1 MGSLGEMQSMA
12 TNIFSA
18 YASMAASMMLFR
30 SIANDIIPDPVKS
43 FFYNSFGP
51 FFKHLIDRFF
61 NNKPNHITLVIE
73 EQSGMLRN
81 QIYDAAEIYLRT
93 KINPDS
99 DRLKA
104 TKSSKQSNITLSI
117 VKDQEIVDHFEN
129 FELKWQF
136 VLVEPEGDRRKHES
150 EKRLFELTFDKSN
163 KDTVVNDYLPLV
175 LSRAKEIKETDR
187 PVKLFTTDSPFDSDD
202 DDDGNRYWGCV
213 NLDHP
218 VTFDK
223 LAMDPSLKL
232 SVIEDLDRFLRR
244 KEYYKKVGKA
254 WKRGY
259 LLYGPPGTGKSS
271 LVAAMA
277 NYLKFD
283 VYDLELSSIYSNSE
297 LRRTLLCTNNKSIIV
312 IEDIDCSAQM
322 HNREGDSDDDSEKDD
337 SSDKLTLSGVLNL
350 VDGLW
355 STCGDERIIIFTT
368 NHKEKLDPALLRP
381 GRMDMHIHMG
391 YCTPEGFD
399 VLAFN
404 YLGIND
410 QPRLVLEIKEL
421 IREIEITPA
430 EIAEHLMRNE
440 DVDHALEG
448 VIDLL
453 KQKMEEK
460 NRTIVEKEAKEN
472 KTVEDGEK
480 KEEKNSV
487 IVEKEATKNKTDVD
501 GDENTETNEKKKNGT
516 FRRMLRNL
524 RRNKRKMI

>member
-1 MGSLGEMQSMA
+1 MGSLGELQSMA

-30 SIANDIIPDPVKS
+30 SIVNDIIPNPVKS
-43 FFYNSFGP
+43 FFYNSFAP
-51 FFKHLIDRFF
+51 FFKHLIDKFF
-61 NNKPNHITLVIE
+61 NKKPNHITLVVE

-99 DRLKA
+99 DRLKV

-117 VKDQEIVDHFEN
+117 VKDQEILDRFN
-129 FELKWQF
+129 DFELKWQF
-136 VLVEPEGDRRKHES
+136 VLVEPDGERRKYES
-150 EKRLFELTFDKSN
+150 EKRYFELTFEKPN
-163 KDTVVNDYLPLV
+163 KDTVVNEYLPLV
-175 LSRAKEIKETDR
+175 LSRAKEIKEKDR
-187 PVKLFTTDSPFDSDD
+187 AVKLYTRDCPFKNDD
-202 DDDGNRYWGCV
+202 DDNRNGYWGCV
-213 NLDHP
+213 DLDHP

-223 LAMDPSLKL
+223 LAMEPSLKRA
-232 SVIEDLDRFLRR
+232 VIEDLERFLRR

-283 VYDLELSSIYSNSE
+283 VYDLELTSIYTNSN

-312 IEDIDCSAQM
+312 IEDIDCSAQL
-322 HNREGDSDDDSEKDD
+322 HDREGDGDEYEN

-391 YCTPEGFD
+391 YCTPEGLD
-399 VLAFN
+399 VLTLN

-410 QPRLVLEIKEL
+410 QPKLVLEIKEL

-440 DVDHALEG
+440 DVDRALEG

-453 KQKMEEK
+453 KQKREKK
-460 NRTIVEKEAKEN
+460 NRAIVEKEAKEN

-487 IVEKEATKNKTDVD
+487 IVEKEAKENKTDEY
-501 GDENTETNEKKKNGT
+501 GDEKTLLMRRKRMGH
-516 FRRMLRNL
+516 FRGY
-524 RRNKRKMI
+524 